1 MLFETTIISVTPQ
14 DVAFSSNNYAFF
26 SPVLCVCR
34 TNSDDL
40 MGLDIAVVLGHFSI
54 AKMLLARGAKDSA
67 RCESLPVT
75 VHHRSGGTS
84 WAFTD

>member
-1 MLFETTIISVTPQ
+1 MLFETTTISVTPQ

-40 MGLDIAVVLGHFSI
+40 MGLDIAVIFSI
-54 AKMLLARGAKDSA
+54 AKMLLARGAKDCV
-67 RCESLPVT
+67 RCESPPVT
-75 VHHRSGGTS
+75 VHHRSNTYCD
-84 WAFTD
+84 AV